1 MRINGGGHD
10 PWRLHGAQ
18 TPGEAAAR
26 TRTQWCGQT
35 QDLAPVSTMDWRVQ
49 VVYRFAVSPERWGPV
64 AAQLM
69 RSMLGGQG
77 VLHEAGNAAPWT
89 LCERSLHALLS
100 ERPEASSARAG
111 ATCGLALCQDGS
123 RFGAWRDGQS
133 DWGAPDLPFGGLC
146 HAMLA
151 ALRGCR
157 VDDITNA
164 DAHWVG
170 ERLPVF
176 VRRHPALATQAW
188 ECVMAGMTD
197 AGVAAAVTEPSPA
210 RALAQSAALL
220 GAAGVAGYVLS
231 DLPMWGLVAGASLEA
246 AAVARAVVALPRG
259 GDVHARARYSAALA
273 LALPMLTC
281 GEISA
286 LAARFMDAHA
296 QLDFFH
302 LTNAIRRRLESRCPG
317 QTPGELIAGL
327 NVRDFARAAAHN
339 ARRAFRLQ
347 PCTVAQALDA
357 LLALMHQHGAFALS
371 GGVEHVAAAHRQLQR
386 WRWARTCDQ
395 WDAADRARASAVR
408 QLSAGPDPTHA
419 RPAPMSQPSVPPSV
433 HSGDV
438 SQPLLGGTAR
448 LVGAGASLATLCG
461 QWPARTR
468 WAVAGATLLPLAAL
482 AGVVTYRQGFG
493 ETPAS
498 PSGEALHGG
507 DDPGHASAVGDA
519 QRESLSDP
527 SASSTSLAPSDLT
540 DRREKRFDARDALSL
555 DQVLTLYESGE
566 AVRDVLRDLTFYERQ
581 TVTYTSALM
590 ERVLGDRAALG
601 YAQDDALPWDAIVE
615 VRYREQGFHFQGHGA
630 NAQLV
635 TSETFSLAQIALGHH
650 FRKEYLKLGGSR
662 EVASVATRDTR
673 AARLLAAVDNDAFR
687 QALHDSDVAAVQTL
701 ERSRE
706 VATAHAQLARAVF
719 VSTLYRAIS
728 ERAIG
733 CGADRFL
740 LEQDGQAMQARTQLI
755 TFRHHVIADVAAYV
769 VREGELALLISIKRG
784 DYFVWRPA
792 TEDTQAFKSFMRDHM
807 SMVDASKLDS
817 PIFWE
822 QRKFRIAAASASD
835 TTTTPRVVPQGANA
849 TPARPSTID
858 ALYEALRPYPDFR
871 FIVPDRLDDLMW
883 SARVRHIRLNID
895 VHIVTESWR
904 KLRHWDQMRL
914 SAFDGLKVMAI
925 AICGVLVRSFGW
937 KAELVYGAS
946 AASMMGAGYGVLSQ
960 RSAGADLTELRSIH
974 RQMLFA
980 NAMRMFFRRPDNQ
993 TLSDAVNVMLTH
1005 LSDVPPVFTLVD
1017 RILDPGAVPDASR
1030 EELAHLATALTQFS
1044 RHSTVSDTPW
1054 RVLSRFRAD
1063 LRIGGD
1069 GAGRPPLREGQDNV
1083 HDFLGPACMPVESEA
1098 QLMRV
1103 PAGYLIA
1110 FADSR
1115 GRMLFA
1121 GVTCGAGRIA
1131 GACTDDSIATLPNG
1145 GFGMVGGAAHDSAL
1159 KFTDNGRV
1167 ESDGRIFH
1175 VFIEPL
1181 KDLIPEILIG
1191 TPASAAAI
1199 DSPRAG
1205 ASTLRPLASM
1215 PAPAKPAPPGPTT
1228 PRPTP
1233 DFNGPT
1239 YETRRQRAFARW
1251 AYFVDQWKAGHVSG
1265 TQPCSGEPVMM
1276 PPAASP
1282 AVEAP
1287 ELDIRQHI
1295 ETPWS
1300 DVRFQTSLIRTLARI
1315 EAGLLFWYLPRV
1327 PQVHQTLI
1335 RDRLAGAGELSIVEV
1350 SGCRV
1355 AGVVALRGAFDH
1367 LLLSLVTGEALLLG
1381 TGLDVP
1387 GNPALQ
1393 AFLAPH
1399 VTRFD
1404 AERLKNVLNDA
1415 AQGSAPAS
1423 ALRMTFARRGHE
1435 DVAGGLRQWLL
1446 SEVGSAL
1453 ELTGLPRRP
1462 ASDMI
1467 YPIAYA
1473 ARDLPLPQGDRF
1485 LAEVRRA
1492 CATAAHPL
1500 WRPGACHYDSLAQSG
1515 YCLGLPFAHFLGE
1528 SIEDFVMGTSTPL
1541 SAQHDSQW
1549 LVDFADDYIA
1559 RVWACYVPHI
1569 AHRDAA
1575 HLVRS
1580 GLGNHAFGAAL
1591 LDAGAY
1597 EGSGHFGAVLPSI
1610 WRGIPTG
1617 GRVCERRDL
1626 RLSSGVEIMSL
1637 DAFRNV
1643 PSGYRVFLMAAD
1655 EHRDL
1660 EPVDIMSLG
1669 NGRAA
1674 MHHIDDDGAVQS
1686 TAYYCVDLARGN
1698 APIRFRDGRWW
1709 LNGAVPVRLWAENG
1723 TPGIFAESP
1732 APPASDATLGTSDM
1746 LRALLDD
1753 TQIGAAIQQNV
1764 AMGHWALTGAERHV
1778 LGKIEQIMARFG
1790 VTSIRYRIVLAWS
1803 RPTQLRPSM
1812 SFAVIGRTPRKQ
1824 GDTDGD
1830 RNLVVDL
1837 FASRVLG
1844 AQEGVSTAG
1853 NVLGE
1858 RAWAQMYVAR
1868 AGNRC
1873 IKYRTAIHA
1882 DLAVNVAL
1890 EYQSE
1895 PGVSPY
1901 DERGDGTLLH
1911 APDWASFPQP
1921 GWHPDDR

>member
-1 MRINGGGHD
+1 MRINGGGYA
-10 PWRLHGAQ
+10 PWRLHGAE

-26 TRTQWCGQT
+26 TRAQWCEQT

-69 RSMLGGQG
+69 RGLLGGQD
-77 VLHEAGNAAPWT
+77 VLRDAGNAAHWT
-89 LCERSLHALLS
+89 LGETSLYALLS
-100 ERPEASSARAG
+100 EHPGALPARAG
-111 ATCGLALCQDGS
+111 ATCGLTLCQDGC
-123 RFGAWRDGQS
+123 RFGVWHDGRP
-133 DWGAPDLPFGGLC
+133 DWGVPDLPFGGLC
-146 HAMLA
+146 HAILA
-151 ALRGCR
+151 ALQGGCI
-157 VDDITNA
+157 DDITSA
-164 DAHWVG
+164 DAQWLG
-170 ERLPVF
+170 ERLPAF
-176 VRRHPALATQAW
+176 VRRHPALATRAW
-188 ECVMAGMTD
+188 EHVMAGMID
-197 AGVAAAVTEPSPA
+197 ADGVAAPNGPGPV

-220 GAAGVAGYVLS
+220 GAAGIAGYVLS
-231 DLPMWGLVAGASLEA
+231 DLPMWGIVVSTSLEA
-246 AAVARAVVALPRG
+246 AAMARAIVALPRG
-259 GDVHARARYSAALA
+259 GDVHARARYAAALA

-281 GEISA
+281 AEIGA
-286 LAARFMDAHA
+286 LVVRFMGVHA

-302 LTNAIRRRLESRCPG
+302 LTSAIRRRLESRSPG
-317 QTPGELIAGL
+317 QTPGEVIAGL
-327 NVRDFARAAAHN
+327 NARDFVRAAAHN
-339 ARRAFRLQ
+339 AGRAFRLQ
-347 PCTVAQALDA
+347 PCTAAQALDA

-371 GGVEHVAAAHRQLQR
+371 GGVEHVAAAHRQLQLR
-386 WRWARTCDQ
+386 RWAHTCDQ
-395 WDAADRARASAVR
+395 WDADDRARANAVR
-408 QLSAGPDPTHA
+408 QLTAAPYPTHA
-419 RPAPMSQPSVPPSV
+419 PHVPTTRSAAAPLPPPSAPPPV
-433 HSGDV
+433 NSGDV
-438 SQPLLGGTAR
+438 AQPLLGGAAR

-461 QWPARTR
+461 HWPTR
-468 WAVAGATLLPLAAL
+468 KRQVVAGGALLPVAAL
-482 AGVVTYRQGFG
+482 AGVVAYRKVFG
-493 ETPAS
+493 ETPMG
-498 PSGEALHGG
+498 PSGEALLGG
-507 DDPGHASAVGDA
+507 DDPGHASPAGDA
-519 QRESLSDP
+519 QRADP
-527 SASSTSLAPSDLT
+527 SDGSDLA
-540 DRREKRFDARDALSL
+540 DRSEPRFDARDVLSL

-566 AVRDVLRDLTFYERQ
+566 AVRDALRDLTFYERQ
-581 TVTYTSALM
+581 TVTYTRALM
-590 ERVLGDRAALG
+590 ERVLGDRTTLG
-601 YAQDDALPWDAIVE
+601 YARDEALPWDAIVE

-635 TSETFSLAQIALGHH
+635 TPETFSLAQIALGHH

-662 EVASVATRDTR
+662 EVTSVSSRDTR
-673 AARLLAAVDNDAFR
+673 AERLLAAVDNDAFR

-706 VATAHAQLARAVF
+706 VASAHAQLARAVF
-719 VSTLYRAIS
+719 VSTLYRAIA

-740 LEQDGQAMQARTQLI
+740 LEQDDQAMAARTQLI
-755 TFRHHVIADVAAYV
+755 TFRHHVIADLAAYV
-769 VREGELALLISIKRG
+769 VREGELAVLISIKRG
-784 DYFVWRPA
+784 DYFVWRPS

-822 QRKFRIAAASASD
+822 QRKFRIAAASAGD
-835 TTTTPRVVPQGANA
+835 TVPARAAQHGANV
-849 TPARPSTID
+849 TPARASTID
-858 ALYEALRPYPDFR
+858 ALYEALLPYPDFR
-871 FIVPDRLDDLMW
+871 FIVPEHLDDLMW

-904 KLRHWDQMRL
+904 KLRHWDQVRL

-993 TLSDAVNVMLTH
+993 SLSDAVNVLLTH
-1005 LSDVPPVFTLVD
+1005 LSDVPPVYALVD
-1017 RILDPGAVPDASR
+1017 RILDPSVVPDGAR
-1030 EELAHLATALTQFS
+1030 EELTHLATALTQFS
-1044 RHSTVSDTPW
+1044 RHSGVPDTPW
-1054 RVLSRFRAD
+1054 RVLSRFRTD

-1069 GAGRPPLREGQDNV
+1069 GAQRPPLREGQDNV

-1110 FADSR
+1110 FADTR

-1159 KFTDNGRV
+1159 KFTGNGCV
-1167 ESDGRIFH
+1167 ESDGRAFQ

-1181 KDLIPEILIG
+1181 KDLIPVILIG
-1191 TPASAAAI
+1191 TPTRAAAI
-1199 DSPRAG
+1199 DSTRAG
-1205 ASTLRPLASM
+1205 ASSVRPPPS
-1215 PAPAKPAPPGPTT
+1215 KPAPSAPTT
-1228 PRPTP
+1228 RRPTP
-1233 DFNGPT
+1233 DFNEPT
-1239 YETRRQRAFARW
+1239 YETLRQRAFARW
-1251 AYFVDQWKAGHVSG
+1251 AYFVDRWKAGYVFG
-1265 TQPCSGEPVMM
+1265 TQPCSGEPVIT

-1282 AVEAP
+1282 ADEAP
-1287 ELDIRQHI
+1287 ELDIRQRI
-1295 ETPWS
+1295 EAPWS
-1300 DVRFQTSLIRTLARI
+1300 DARFRTSLVRTLARI

-1335 RDRLAGAGELSIVEV
+1335 RERLAGATELSVVEV
-1350 SGCRV
+1350 SGCRI

-1367 LLLSLVTGEALLLG
+1367 LLVSLVTGEALLLG
-1381 TGLDVP
+1381 TRLDVP

-1404 AERLKNVLNDA
+1404 AERLKNVLSDT

-1446 SEVGSAL
+1446 SEVGLAG

-1462 ASDMI
+1462 ASDML

-1473 ARDLPLPQGDRF
+1473 ARDLPPRQGERL
-1485 LAEVRRA
+1485 LADVRRA

-1500 WRPGACHYDSLAQSG
+1500 PRPGTCHYDTLAQSG
-1515 YCLGLPFAHFLGE
+1515 YCMGLPFAHFLGE

-1549 LVDFADDYIA
+1549 LVDFAGDYIA

-1591 LDAGAY
+1591 LDAAAY
-1597 EGSGHFGAVLPSI
+1597 EGSGHFGPVLPSI

-1637 DAFRNV
+1637 DALRNV
-1643 PSGYRVFLMAAD
+1643 PSGYRVFVVEAD
-1655 EHRDL
+1655 EHRIL
-1660 EPVDIMSLG
+1660 EPVHIMSLG
-1669 NGRAA
+1669 DGLAA

-1698 APIRFRDGRWW
+1698 APIRFRDRRWW
-1709 LNGAVPVRLWAENG
+1709 LNGAIPVRLWAERG
-1723 TPGIFAESP
+1723 TPGIFAEIP
-1732 APPASDATLGTSDM
+1732 APPASDATLDTADI
-1746 LRALLDD
+1746 LRALLNDK
-1753 TQIGAAIQQNV
+1753 QIGAAIQQNV

-1778 LGKIEQIMARFG
+1778 LGKIEGILTQFG

-1812 SFAVIGRTPRKQ
+1812 SFAVIGRTSRPQ

-1858 RAWAQMYVAR
+1858 HAWAQMYVAR
-1868 AGNRC
+1868 AGNQC
-1873 IKYRTAIHA
+1873 VKYRTAIHA
-1882 DLAVNVAL
+1882 DLAVDLAL

-1911 APDWASFPQP
+1911 APDWAHFPQP
-1921 GWHPDDR
+1921 GWHPDDQ